1 MDEHRLGL
9 KPILGKVW
17 ARRGESLV
25 VRVQHRYE
33 WLYLYAFACPEQGH
47 SHFKILP
54 GVNTIAFECVLNAFA
69 RDNGVGPDKHSVL
82 VLDQAG
88 WHVSGKLKVPE
99 GITLVFLPSHAPE
112 LQRLG
117 ENGTVLDKAAPCKL
131 EEGLSTIDRTA
142 PGPLRSSDSKVVVL
156 THFQQSPNGCLE
168 ISGTYRAI
176 SRLGE
181 NGTVLG

>member
-17 ARRGESLV
+17 AKRGESLV

-47 SHFKILP
+47 SHFWILP
-54 GVNTIAFECVLNAFA
+54 GVNTVAFECVLNAFA
-69 RDNGVGPDKHSVL
+69 RDNGVGPDKHIVL

-88 WHVSGKLKVPE
+88 WHVSKKLKVPE
-99 GITLVFLPSHAPE
+99 GLTLVFLPSHSPE

-117 ENGTVLDKAAPCKL
+117 E
-131 EEGLSTIDRTA
+131 
-142 PGPLRSSDSKVVVL
+142 
-156 THFQQSPNGCLE
+156 
-168 ISGTYRAI
+168 SGTFRA
-176 SRLGE
+176 SPPAERLWSLTDVPLVNRHFDTLE
-181 NGTVLG
+181 HLQHTLEPHLTQLETQTQRVRAQTLFHWWPRTTLPI